1 MSTKEIL
8 YVPGISDGLVAHKVP
23 LSAAV
28 RANGFIFVSG
38 MPPMDPH
45 TGRILGGDIAHQTR
59 SSIEA
64 VRHILES
71 AGSSL
76 DKVVSVRIYCSNSGH
91 FNAVNEV
98 YREYFSEGP
107 PARTFVAV
115 GSWPMSFDIEIECV
129 ALE

>member
-1 MSTKEIL
+1 MAQKEIL
-8 YVPGISDGLVAHKVP
+8 HVPGISEGLLAHKVP

-28 RANGFIFVSG
+28 RAGGFIFVSG
-38 MPPMDPH
+38 MPPMDPA
-45 TGRILGGDIAHQTR
+45 TGKIVGGDIATQTR
-59 SSIEA
+59 ASIET

-76 DKVVSVRIYCSNSGH
+76 EKVVSVRLYCSNSGH
-91 FNAVNEV
+91 FNAVNEI
-98 YREYFSEGP
+98 YRQYFAEGP

-115 GSWPMSFDIEIECV
+115 GSWPLSFDVEIECI